1 MRFTLPS
8 DSAMECK
15 AGENRSYDIDRVAY
29 ESYVKRESKCRPGV
43 RFKVHPVSF
52 GRRVDL
58 SRRLREL
65 SQKAQFHEAG
75 DDLQD
80 KIEANLIASEIEATY
95 LRWGLV
101 NVEALSI
108 DGETATVE
116 SLIEKGPEDL
126 AREIIG
132 EIKSQCGLSE
142 AERKN

>member
-1 MRFTLPS
+1 
-8 DSAMECK
+8 MECN
-15 AGENRSYDIDRVAY
+15 AGGHPPHTIDHVVY
-29 ESYVKRESKCRPGV
+29 ESHVMRESKCRPGV
-43 RFKVHPVSF
+43 RFTVHRVSF

-58 SRRLREL
+58 SRRIREL

-75 DDLQD
+75 DDLRD

-101 NVEALSI
+101 KVEALSI
-108 DGETATVE
+108 DGEAATVE